1 MPQGPPQAGSETSP
15 CPAPVERSSRSGRL
29 PLSPVQSVR
38 LTIREKKKAASPIST
53 KVIVVVTREEY
64 KVFIVGK
71 NGGFGES
78 YYTESFGIGNPVAF

>member
-1 MPQGPPQAGSETSP
+1 MPSACGKVIAFGSASSEP
-15 CPAPVERSSRSGRL
+15 CL
-29 PLSPVQSVR
+29 SVR
-38 LTIREKKKAASPIST
+38 LTIRKKKKTASPIST

-64 KVFIVGK
+64 KVFIVGR